1 MARSDTAAKKPVSAL
16 HRLRAPRG
24 QAMVEYSVIS
34 HFILIGGSLLL
45 LPVVT
50 ELFNGISQFYDSVYT
65 IIETAA
71 V

>member
-1 MARSDTAAKKPVSAL
+1 MERSDAAKKAVSFAR
-16 HRLRAPRG
+16 RLRAPRG

-34 HFILIGGSLLL
+34 HFILIGGTLLL

>member
-1 MARSDTAAKKPVSAL
+1 MAERARIVVAAGRRA
-16 HRLRAPRG
+16 RRAPRG

-50 ELFNGISQFYDSVYT
+50 RLFNDISVFYDSVYT
-65 IIETAA
+65 VLQTAA
-71 V
+71 L

>member
-1 MARSDTAAKKPVSAL
+1 MERSDAAKKAVSLAR
-16 HRLRAPRG
+16 RLRAPRG

-34 HFILIGGSLLL
+34 HFILIGGTLLL